1 MNCRTNKI
9 SKKHVSYLL
18 NANSSHMKAYHLNFS
33 QRLPISL
40 AQAWDFFSSPMNL
53 AKITPEEMAFTVTSR
68 LQPDQKMYPGMI
80 ITYKVSPV
88 AGIKLNWMT
97 EITQVEEH
105 QYFID
110 EQRFGPYKF
119 WHHQHHFKEIP
130 GGVEMNDILTYGLP
144 MGVFGNIAN
153 SIFVAAKLQ
162 QIFNFRK
169 QKVIDLFGDYTNT
182 GT

>member
-1 MNCRTNKI
+1 
-9 SKKHVSYLL
+9 
-18 NANSSHMKAYHLNFS
+18 MKAYHLKFS

-40 AQAWDFFSSPMNL
+40 SEAWDFFSSPMNL
-53 AKITPEEMAFTVTSR
+53 AKITPADMAFTVTSE
-68 LQPDQKMYPGMI
+68 LPADGKMYPGMI
-80 ITYKVSPV
+80 ITYKVSPM

-97 EITQVEEH
+97 EITQVEDQ

-144 MGVFGNIAN
+144 MGIFGNIAN
-153 SIFVAAKLQ
+153 SVFVAGKLQ
-162 QIFNFRK
+162 QIFDFRK
-169 QKVIDLFGDYTNT
+169 KKVIELFGDYTKT